1 MPPSVKLV
9 AIDDTPASL
18 ELVSESLQQ
27 DGLTIFTA
35 TDPEEGLDLI
45 FQERPQ
51 IVLLDLVMPKLSG
64 LEVLERVVEFDPAI
78 DVILMTAHYTTET
91 AVEAIQKGASDY
103 LNKPVSI
110 SALRSRVEKLL
121 ADVRR
126 RQRALDLDTEM
137 VETSRFEGMIGRSPL
152 MWDLFAR
159 IRRVAPHYRSTLI
172 TGPTGTGKDLV
183 AKALHNLSPASSGR
197 FVTCNCSAVVETL
210 FESELF
216 GYVKGA
222 FTGAASDKMGLMEFA
237 HGGTLFLDEIG
248 DMPLSTQAKLLR
260 ALQNQ
265 EVTRVGSVTPRK
277 VDVRVIAATNRDV
290 RDLMA
295 QKHFREDLYYR
306 LAMVELRT
314 PALAD
319 RREDLPLLEKFLL
332 DRFTAQFNK
341 CIRGLT
347 RRAQIVLAR
356 HSWPGNIREL
366 ENVLGHACMMAMG
379 DMIDVED
386 LPASLWNQERA
397 AGNSHEPEPPGNSA
411 TSFSVSPA
419 VSFDEHEKGLLAD
432 ALERAGGNQSEAAR
446 LLRIS
451 RDRLRYKMAKYD
463 LH

>member
-18 ELVSESLQQ
+18 ELVSESLLQ
-27 DGLTIFTA
+27 DGLIILTA
-35 TDPEEGLDLI
+35 TDPEEGLNLI
-45 FQERPQ
+45 FQEHPQ

-64 LEVLERVVEFDPAI
+64 LEVLERIVEFDPAI

-103 LNKPVSI
+103 LNKPISI
-110 SALRSRVEKLL
+110 PALRSRVEKLL
-121 ADVRR
+121 GDVRR
-126 RQRALDLDTEM
+126 RQRALDLDSEM
-137 VETSRFEGMIGRSPL
+137 LETSRFEGMIGRSPL

-265 EVTRVGSVTPRK
+265 EVTRVGSLTPRK

-295 QKHFREDLYYR
+295 QKQFREDLYYR

-332 DRFTAQFNK
+332 DRFASQFNK
-341 CIRGLT
+341 NIRGLS

-366 ENVLGHACMMAMG
+366 ENVLGHACMMAEG
-379 DMIDVED
+379 DLIDVED
-386 LPASLWNQERA
+386 LPASLCNQERA
-397 AGNSHEPEPPGNSA
+397 EVGAGNSHELGLAGDSAAAPG
-411 TSFSVSPA
+411 

-432 ALERAGGNQSEAAR
+432 ALERASGNQSEAAR

-451 RDRLRYKMAKYD
+451 RDRLRYKMAKYN
-463 LH
+463 LR

>member
-9 AIDDTPASL
+9 AIDDTPTSL
-18 ELVSESLQQ
+18 ELVRESLQQ
-27 DGLTIFTA
+27 EGLAIFTA
-35 TDPEEGLDLI
+35 SDPEEGLDLI
-45 FQERPQ
+45 FQEHPQ

-103 LNKPVSI
+103 LNKPISI
-110 SALRSRVEKLL
+110 SLLRSRVEKLL
-121 ADVRR
+121 ADVRK
-126 RQRALDLDTEM
+126 RQRALELDSELL
-137 VETSRFEGMIGRSPL
+137 ETSRFEGMIGRSPL

-159 IRRVAPHYRSTLI
+159 IRRVAPHYRSALI

-183 AKALHNLSPASSGR
+183 AEALHNLSPAASGR

-222 FTGAASDKMGLMEFA
+222 FTGASADKMGLMEFA
-237 HGGTLFLDEIG
+237 HGGSLFLDEIG
-248 DMPLSTQAKLLR
+248 DMPLATQAKLLR

-277 VDVRVIAATNRDV
+277 IDVRVIAATNRDV
-290 RDLMA
+290 QDLIA
-295 QKHFREDLYYR
+295 QKQFREDLYYR

-314 PALAD
+314 PALAE

-332 DRFTAQFNK
+332 DRFATQFNK
-341 CIRGLT
+341 DIHGLT

-366 ENVLGHACMMAMG
+366 ENVLGHACMMAIG
-379 DMIDVED
+379 DTIDVED
-386 LPASLWNQERA
+386 LPLSLRHQERMVGA
-397 AGNSHEPEPPGNSA
+397 AASGNSHESA
-411 TSFSVSPA
+411 EAGESP

-432 ALERAGGNQSEAAR
+432 ALERSSGNQSEAAR
-446 LLRIS
+446 MLRIS
-451 RDRLRYKMAKYD
+451 RDRLRYKMAKYN
-463 LH
+463 LR

>member
-1 MPPSVKLV
+1 
-9 AIDDTPASL
+9 
-18 ELVSESLQQ
+18 
-27 DGLTIFTA
+27 
-35 TDPEEGLDLI
+35 
-45 FQERPQ
+45 
-51 IVLLDLVMPKLSG
+51 LVMPKLSG
-64 LEVLERVVEFDPAI
+64 LEVLERIVEFDPTI

-103 LNKPVSI
+103 LNKPISI
-110 SALRSRVEKLL
+110 PALRSRVEKLL
-121 ADVRR
+121 ADARQ
-126 RQRALDLDTEM
+126 RQRALALDDELM
-137 VETSRFEGMIGRSPL
+137 EASRFEGMIGRSPL

-159 IRRVAPHYRSTLI
+159 IRRVAPHYRSALI

-183 AKALHNLSPASSGR
+183 AKALHNLSPAKTGR

-222 FTGAASDKMGLMEFA
+222 FTGANTDKTGLMEYA

-277 VDVRVIAATNRDV
+277 VDVRVIAATNRNV
-290 RDLMA
+290 QDLIA
-295 QKHFREDLYYR
+295 QKQFREDLYYR
-306 LAMVELRT
+306 LAMVELQT

-332 DRFTAQFNK
+332 DRFATQFHK
-341 CIRGLT
+341 DIRGLT

-366 ENVLGHACMMAMG
+366 ENALGHACMMAIS

-386 LPASLWNQERA
+386 LPASLRNDRTVVKATASTQ
-397 AGNSHEPEPPGNSA
+397 EPEPNHA
-411 TSFSVSPA
+411 E
-419 VSFDEHEKGLLAD
+419 VSFDDHEKGLLAD

-451 RDRLRYKMAKYD
+451 RDRLRYKMAKYN
-463 LH
+463 LR

>member
-1 MPPSVKLV
+1 
-9 AIDDTPASL
+9 
-18 ELVSESLQQ
+18 LVSEALAQN
-27 DGLTIFTA
+27 GLTIFTA

-45 FQERPQ
+45 FQEHPQ
-51 IVLLDLVMPKLSG
+51 IVLLDLVMPKMTG
-64 LEVLERVVEFDPAI
+64 LEVLERVVDFDPAI
-78 DVILMTAHYTTET
+78 DVILMTAHYTSET
-91 AVEAIQKGASDY
+91 AVESIQKGASDY
-103 LNKPVSI
+103 LNKPISI
-110 SALRSRVEKLL
+110 PLLRARVEKLL
-121 ADVRR
+121 ADVRK
-126 RQRALDLDTEM
+126 RQRALELDSQLLQ
-137 VETSRFEGMIGRSPL
+137 TSQFEGMIGRSPL

-159 IRRVAPHYRSTLI
+159 IRRVAPHYRSALI

-222 FTGAASDKMGLMEFA
+222 FTGAAADKMGLMEFA
-237 HGGTLFLDEIG
+237 HQGTLFLDEIG

-277 VDVRVIAATNRDV
+277 VEVRVIAATNRDV
-290 RDLMA
+290 RDLIA
-295 QKHFREDLYYR
+295 QKQFREDLYYR

-332 DRFTAQFNK
+332 ERFATQFNK
-341 CIRGLT
+341 DISGLT
-347 RRAQIVLAR
+347 RRAQILLAR

-366 ENVLGHACMMAMG
+366 ENVLGHACMMAIS

-386 LPASLWNQERA
+386 LPTSLRDHEVGVGAAVGGSSPDSQTASE
-397 AGNSHEPEPPGNSA
+397 
-411 TSFSVSPA
+411 SP
-419 VSFDEHEKGLLAD
+419 VSFDDHEKGLLAD
-432 ALERAGGNQSEAAR
+432 ALERSGGNQSEAAR

-451 RDRLRYKMAKYD
+451 RDRLRYKMAKYN
-463 LH
+463 LR